1 MDIINILIAGGVI
14 LSLGLILGVGLA
26 IANKYFEVE
35 EDSRVE
41 DIEFILP
48 SYNCGACGYVS
59 CEEMAKAIL
68 DGEVDSAKACKVIS
82 DSNADE
88 LRKYCKTIKN
98 NKGEEINL
106 K

>member
-1 MDIINILIAGGVI
+1 MDFVNVIIAGSVI
-14 LSLGLILGVGLA
+14 FGIGLVLGLCLA

-35 EDSRVE
+35 EDDRIE
-41 DIEFILP
+41 QIEFILP

-68 DGEVDSAKACKVIS
+68 DGKVDSSSACKVIS
-82 DSNADE
+82 EANAKSLKE
-88 LRKYCKTIKN
+88 YCKTIKN
-98 NKGEEINL
+98 NKGEVINL